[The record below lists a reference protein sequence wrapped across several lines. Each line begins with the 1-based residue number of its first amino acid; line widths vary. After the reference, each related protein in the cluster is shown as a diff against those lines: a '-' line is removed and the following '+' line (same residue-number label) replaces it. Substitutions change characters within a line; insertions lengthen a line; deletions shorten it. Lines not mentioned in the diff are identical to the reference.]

1 MVSAIVLA
9 AGSGSRMGSEIPK
22 QYMPLCNRPLIFYA
36 LNEFEKSDVDEII
49 MVVAAGDIEYCRE
62 NIVDKYGFKKVSSII
77 EGGAERY
84 LSVYEGLKRVK
95 GDYVLIHD
103 GARAFVDQDIIKRC
117 IESAIRDEASV
128 VGMPVK
134 DTIKIADENGFAKT
148 TPDRKLVWSVQTP
161 QNFST
166 ELVLNAYREL
176 IEKGVSSVTD
186 DAMVVELMTN
196 HKVKLIYGSY
206 ENVKVTTPEDILIGE
221 NILKNRGF

>member
-1 MVSAIVLA
+1 M
-9 AGSGSRMGSEIPK
+9 
-22 QYMPLCNRPLIFYA
+22 
-36 LNEFEKSDVDEII
+36 
-49 MVVAAGDIEYCRE
+49 
-62 NIVDKYGFKKVSSII
+62 
-77 EGGAERY
+77 
-84 LSVYEGLKRVK
+84 SVYEGLKHVK